1 MLAEWIP
8 LALFRPYLMTIRTE
22 RPPSAAPA
30 IDRLSALLDR
40 FRVRARL
47 FHQGPLCGESH
58 FDAHPG
64 RGFLHLLRRGPL
76 NVRHAAGSG
85 APTELRLVEPTL
97 LFYPRPLSH
106 QFQNPPGDG
115 NDFACATVEFEGGEH
130 NPLAR
135 ALPPLLVLPLSQVE
149 GLESALTLLFAE
161 TDRLR
166 CGSRL
171 LADRLF
177 EVVLI
182 QLLRW
187 LIDHPAEAGTPVGL
201 LAGLAH
207 PRLARSL
214 VAMHEAPGANWS
226 LERLAQAAGM
236 SRTAFANAFREA
248 VGQTPAAYLAD
259 WRIGLAWAEL
269 RNGRDQKSVAG
280 ELGYGS
286 ASALSRAFKQRL
298 GSSPTA
304 WLRSGP

>member
-1 MLAEWIP
+1 
-8 LALFRPYLMTIRTE
+8 MTTRTLV
-22 RPPSAAPA
+22 PAAPPP
-30 IDRLSALLDR
+30 IVDRLSALLDR
-40 FRVRARL
+40 FRVRAGL
-47 FHQGPLCGESH
+47 FHQGPLCGVSH

-64 RGFLHLLRRGPL
+64 RGFLHLLRRGSL
-76 NVRHAAGSG
+76 EVQHQGGSG
-85 APTELRLVEPTL
+85 APVRLAITQPSL
-97 LFYPRPLSH
+97 LFYPRPLWH
-106 QFQNPPGDG
+106 QFHNPPRDDS
-115 NDFACATVEFEGGEH
+115 DFACATVELEGGER

-135 ALPPLLVLPLSQVE
+135 ALPALVVLPLSQVS
-149 GLESALTLLFAE
+149 GLEGALTLLFAE

-187 LIDHPAEAGTPVGL
+187 LIDHPAEAGAPVGL

-207 PRLARSL
+207 PRLAQAL
-214 VAMHEAPGANWS
+214 VAMHEAPGAQWS
-226 LERLAQAAGM
+226 LERLAQTAGM
-236 SRTAFANAFREA
+236 SRTAFANTFRDR

-259 WRIGLAWAEL
+259 WRIGLAAAEL

-298 GSSPTA
+298 GCSPAA
-304 WLRSGP
+304 WARNAT

>member
-1 MLAEWIP
+1 
-8 LALFRPYLMTIRTE
+8 MTIRTN
-22 RPPSAAPA
+22 PPPTV
-30 IDRLSALLDR
+30 DRLSALLDR

-47 FHQGPLCGESH
+47 FHQGPLCGISH

-64 RGFLHLLRRGPL
+64 RGFLHLLRRGSL
-76 NVRHAAGSG
+76 ELQHAAGIG
-85 APTELRLVEPTL
+85 VPRRLL
-97 LFYPRPLSH
+97 LTGPSLMFYPRPLWH
-106 QFQNPPGDG
+106 QFKNPPRDG
-115 NDFACATVEFEGGEH
+115 SDFACATVELEGGER

-135 ALPPLLVLPLSQVE
+135 ALPPLLVLPLSRVQ
-149 GLESALTLLFAE
+149 GLEASLTLLFAE
-161 TDRLR
+161 TDSLR

-187 LIDHPAEAGTPVGL
+187 LIDHPGEAGTPVGL

-207 PRLARSL
+207 PRLAQAL
-214 VAMHEAPGANWS
+214 VAMHEAPGAAWS
-226 LERLAQAAGM
+226 IERLAAAASM
-236 SRTAFANAFREA
+236 SRTAFANTFRDH

-259 WRIGLAWAEL
+259 WRVALAAAEL
-269 RNGRDQKSVAG
+269 RNGRDQKSVAR

-298 GSSPTA
+298 GASPTRYEA
-304 WLRSGP
+304 A

>member
-1 MLAEWIP
+1 
-8 LALFRPYLMTIRTE
+8 MTIRTE
-22 RPPSAAPA
+22 TPT
-30 IDRLSALLDR
+30 ITVDRLSALLDR

-47 FHQGPLCGESH
+47 FHQGPLCGVSH

-76 NVRHAAGSG
+76 DIRHAAGSG
-85 APTELRLVEPTL
+85 APQRLSLTEPSLM
-97 LFYPRPLSH
+97 FYPRPLWH
-106 QFQNPPGDG
+106 EFRNPPRDG
-115 NDFACATVEFEGGEH
+115 SDFACATVELEGGER
-130 NPLAR
+130 NPLSR
-135 ALPPLLVLPLSQVE
+135 ALPPLLVLPLARVE
-149 GLESALTLLFAE
+149 GLEGALTLLFAE

-187 LIDHPAEAGTPVGL
+187 LIDHPDEAGTPVGL

-207 PRLARSL
+207 PRLAPAL
-214 VAMHEAPGANWS
+214 VAMHEAPGASWS
-226 LERLAQAAGM
+226 LEGLAAVAGM
-236 SRTAFANAFREA
+236 SRTAFSNTFRDR
-248 VGQTPAAYLAD
+248 VGQTAAAYLAD
-259 WRIGLAWAEL
+259 WRIGLAAAEL
-269 RNGRDQKSVAG
+269 RSGRDQKSVAR

-298 GSSPTA
+298 GSSPTGWA
-304 WLRSGP
+304 RSGT

>member
-1 MLAEWIP
+1 
-8 LALFRPYLMTIRTE
+8 MTIRTST
-22 RPPSAAPA
+22 PPSTV
-30 IDRLSALLDR
+30 DRLSALLDR

-47 FHQGPLCGESH
+47 FHQGPLCGVSQ
-58 FDAHPG
+58 FDAHAG
-64 RGFLHLLRRGPL
+64 RGFLHVLRRGSL
-76 NVRHAAGSG
+76 DIRHAAGSG
-85 APTELRLVEPTL
+85 APKRLLLTEPSLM
-97 LFYPRPLSH
+97 FYPRPLWH
-106 QFQNPPGDG
+106 QFRNPPRDG
-115 NDFACATVEFEGGEH
+115 SDFACATVELEGGER

-135 ALPPLLVLPLSQVE
+135 ALPPLLVLPLSRVE
-149 GLESALTLLFAE
+149 GLEDALALLFAE

-187 LIDHPAEAGTPVGL
+187 LIDHPEEAGTPVGL

-207 PRLARSL
+207 PRLAQAL
-214 VAMHEAPGANWS
+214 VAMHEAPGAPWS
-226 LERLAQAAGM
+226 LERLAAAASM
-236 SRTAFANAFREA
+236 SRTAFVNTFRER

-259 WRIGLAWAEL
+259 WRIALATAEL
-269 RNGRDQKSVAG
+269 RNGRDQKSLAR

-298 GSSPTA
+298 GSSPRA
-304 WLRSGP
+304 WSRSGS

>member
-1 MLAEWIP
+1 
-8 LALFRPYLMTIRTE
+8 MTIRT
-22 RPPSAAPA
+22 AASP
-30 IDRLSALLDR
+30 ITVDRLSALLDR

-47 FHQGPLCGESH
+47 FHQGALCGVSH

-76 NVRHAAGSG
+76 DIRHACGSG
-85 APTELRLVEPTL
+85 APERLLLTEPSLM
-97 LFYPRPLSH
+97 FYPRPLWH
-106 QFQNPPGDG
+106 EFRNPPRDG
-115 NDFACATVEFEGGEH
+115 GDFACATVELEGGER
-130 NPLAR
+130 NPLSR
-135 ALPPLLVLPLSQVE
+135 ALPPLLVLPLARVE
-149 GLESALTLLFAE
+149 GLEGALTLLFAE

-187 LIDHPAEAGTPVGL
+187 LIDHPEEAGTPVGL

-207 PRLARSL
+207 PRLAQAL
-214 VAMHEAPGANWS
+214 VAMHEAPGAPWS
-226 LERLAQAAGM
+226 LEGLAAVAGM
-236 SRTAFANAFREA
+236 SRTAFSNTFRDR
-248 VGQTPAAYLAD
+248 VGQTAAAYLAD
-259 WRIGLAWAEL
+259 WRIGLAAAEL
-269 RNGRDQKSVAG
+269 RSGRDQKSVAR

-298 GSSPTA
+298 GSSPKA
-304 WLRSGP
+304 WSCSRV

>member
-1 MLAEWIP
+1 
-8 LALFRPYLMTIRTE
+8 MTIRTGKPITSSSPI
-22 RPPSAAPA
+22 RPPTLAPTV
-30 IDRLSALLDR
+30 DRLSALLDR

-47 FHQGPLCGESH
+47 FHQGPLCGVSQ

-64 RGFLHLLRRGPL
+64 RGFLHLLRRGSL
-76 NVRHAAGSG
+76 EVRHTRGSG
-85 APTELRLVEPTL
+85 APVRLTVAEPSL
-97 LFYPRPLSH
+97 LFYPRPLWH
-106 QFQNPPGDG
+106 QFQNPPRDG
-115 NDFACATVEFEGGEH
+115 SDFACATVELEGGER

-135 ALPPLLVLPLSQVE
+135 ALPPLLVLRLSQVD
-149 GLESALTLLFAE
+149 GLEGALTLLFAE

-187 LIDHPAEAGTPVGL
+187 LIDHPTEAGTPVGL

-207 PRLARSL
+207 PRLAQAL
-214 VAMHEAPGANWS
+214 VAMHEAPGADWT
-226 LERLAQAAGM
+226 LERLAQSAGM
-236 SRTAFANAFREA
+236 SRTAFAITFRDR

-259 WRIGLAWAEL
+259 WRIGLAAAEL
-269 RNGRDQKSVAG
+269 RNGRDQKSVAA

-298 GSSPTA
+298 GRSPTV
-304 WLRSGP
+304 WSRNET

>member
-1 MLAEWIP
+1 
-8 LALFRPYLMTIRTE
+8 MTV
-22 RPPSAAPA
+22 
-30 IDRLSALLDR
+30 DRLSALLDR

-47 FHQGPLCGESH
+47 FHQGALCGVSD

-76 NVRHAAGSG
+76 EIRHAAGSG
-85 APTELRLVEPTL
+85 APKRLLLTEPSLM
-97 LFYPRPLSH
+97 FYPRPLWH
-106 QFQNPPGDG
+106 EFRNPPREGS
-115 NDFACATVEFEGGEH
+115 DFACATVELEGGER

-135 ALPPLLVLPLSQVE
+135 ALPPLLVLPLARVE
-149 GLESALTLLFAE
+149 GLEGALTLLFAE

-187 LIDHPAEAGTPVGL
+187 LIDHPEEAGTPVGL

-207 PRLARSL
+207 PRVAQAL
-214 VAMHEAPGANWS
+214 VAMHERPGAPWS
-226 LERLAQAAGM
+226 LEGLAAVAGM
-236 SRTAFANAFREA
+236 SRTAFSNTFRDR
-248 VGQTPAAYLAD
+248 VGQTAVAYLAD
-259 WRIGLAWAEL
+259 WRIGLAAAEL
-269 RNGRDQKSVAG
+269 RHGRDQKTVAR

-298 GSSPTA
+298 GSSPKLWSCSVA
-304 WLRSGP
+304 